1 MLNRATTDNICLKRN
16 MFPCLSLQWQ
26 ATTPSPLSS
35 TPWGTNFGLKY
46 HPPLKGTRILM
57 KVLVSCLGQGKKIKM
72 CLENLVVRK
81 QEDFFKKGEATL
93 RLARL
98 S

>member
-1 MLNRATTDNICLKRN
+1 MLNRATIDNICLKRN

-57 KVLVSCLGQGKKIKM
+57 KVLVSCLRAGKKNQDAPGKS
-72 CLENLVVRK
+72 CCQKARR
-81 QEDFFKKGEATL
+81 FF
-93 RLARL
+93 
-98 S
+98 